1 MKSLKGFAKKY
12 FSLIAITMH
21 TTAKK
26 LHDIEILSKKISFN
40 PSKNIKKED
49 DPPEEELVLL
59 NVFCIYSIKAC
70 HCNCRFKIKTKLA
83 IINFK
88 FIPRCPFYKAC
99 FAFRR
104 TGVHPPLSLSFQ

>member
-21 TTAKK
+21 STAKK
-26 LHDIEILSKKISFN
+26 LHDNEVLSKKISLN
-40 PSKNIKKED
+40 LSKNTKEEE
-49 DPPEEELVLL
+49 DPPEEELLLL
-59 NVFCIYSIKAC
+59 NAFCINSIKPC
-70 HCNCRFKIKTKLA
+70 HCDCFFKIKTKLA

-88 FIPRCPFYKAC
+88 FIPRWPYYKAC

-104 TGVHPPLSLSFQ
+104 IGVHPPLLSFQ